1 MPMETQNRIRH
12 FSVSFFSIILGLG
25 GLTIALEKMAGLLGA
40 SQSLPKFFLAVTV
53 GAFLTIGLIFL
64 YRMVKYPEE
73 VKKEYSNSVKYNFFS
88 TISIGL
94 LLLSAAFL
102 EYNAGV
108 SKALWI
114 AGTSMHLYFTY
125 RTLSF
130 WVFHKEHSFTSFN
143 PIWFIPVV
151 GNLLVPVAGTVHFA
165 NEISWFFFSI
175 GMVFWAVLFT
185 TFMYRIIFHEALPEK
200 IVPSLAILIAPP
212 AIGFIS
218 YVKLTGQLDGF
229 ARIMYYIALF
239 LFTFVFS
246 RIGEY
251 MKMNFYLSWWAFSFP
266 ISSFTIATVLMYHK
280 SGIALFKGLG
290 FAAAIF
296 LAVVVSFTA
305 IRTIFA
311 IVKKELCVPE

>member
-1 MPMETQNRIRH
+1 MNESRIRH

-25 GLTIALEKMAGLLGA
+25 GLTIALEKMADLLGF
-40 SQSLPKFFLAVTV
+40 SQGLPKFMLAFTV
-53 GAFLTIGLIFL
+53 LVFLTIGLIFA
-64 YRMVKYPEE
+64 YRIVKYPDD

-94 LLLSAAFL
+94 ILLSAAFL
-102 EYNAGV
+102 AYDMRV
-108 SKALWI
+108 SRVLWVS
-114 AGTSMHLYFTY
+114 GTVLHLYFTY

-130 WVFHKEHSFTSFN
+130 WIFHKEHSFTAFN

-151 GNLLVPVAGTVHFA
+151 GNLLVPVAGTAHFG

-175 GMVFWAVLFT
+175 GMIFWLVLFA
-185 TFMYRIIFHEALPEK
+185 TFMYRIIFHEALAEK

-218 YVKLTGQLDGF
+218 YVKLTGGLDGF
-229 ARIMYYIALF
+229 ARIMYYIAFF
-239 LFTFVFS
+239 LFTFVFG
-246 RIGEY
+246 RIGKY

-280 SGIALFKGLG
+280 SQIAIFKGLSFVSAG
-290 FAAAIF
+290 F
-296 LAVVVSFTA
+296 LVMVVLFTIVRTFFA
-305 IRTIFA
+305 IR
-311 IVKKELCVPE
+311 KRELCVPES